1 MVTSAIFIGIAV
13 GLDNRVR
20 DKLVKG
26 FYTPPR
32 EYVRMDW
39 GRAEML
45 FLSDAEFR
53 RIYRM
58 SRASFNTLLQMIR
71 PYLKKE
77 TTRLGEK
84 VKPIIP
90 ELRLAITLRY
100 LAGGNVN
107 DLLRLYG
114 VSLRSLYSCVWEA
127 IDAINT
133 VLGKVTDFS
142 DPVTLQRLEQG
153 FASKSSMQSIR
164 GCIGAIDGLHIKIKA
179 PQRRHGV
186 DNPRSYYARKGFYS
200 LNLQAV

>member
-1 MVTSAIFIGIAV
+1 MATLQRTQKKRKVVTSAIFIEIAV

-39 GRAEML
+39 DAEML

-77 TTRLGEK
+77 TTRLGKK

-107 DLLRLYG
+107 DLWRLYG

-164 GCIGAIDGLHIKIKA
+164 GCIGAIVYIS
-179 PQRRHGV
+179 R
-186 DNPRSYYARKGFYS
+186 
-200 LNLQAV
+200 